1 MAATYVDLR
10 SDTVTRPSPAMR
22 EAMSRAEVGDDV
34 YGEDP
39 TVNRLQEVVAGRL
52 GQEAGLFMASGTMA
66 NQVAVGTACRGA
78 EAIVEAESHLFHYEM
93 AAAAARSGIQLYPVR
108 GSGGVLTWADVAP
121 AIRPAV
127 EYLPRTGL
135 IALENTHNRAGGKIY
150 PVEAMAEIGAEARR
164 RDIPVFLD
172 GARLWN
178 AGVATGLP
186 LTAWTE
192 HVDAV
197 TVCFS
202 KGLGA
207 PVGSCLCG
215 PADFIAAA
223 RGVRQSFG
231 GAMRQVGIIAAAA
244 LYAVEN
250 NVERLAE
257 DHHRARRLAEGIGQ
271 IAGMDVE
278 PPDTNVVMVDVEEG
292 AGDGASW
299 ERTLA
304 EEGVGVH
311 ALGPQRIRA
320 VTNLDVDDAGIER
333 AVAVWEKVA
342 GRLRAS

>member
-1 MAATYVDLR
+1 
-10 SDTVTRPSPAMR
+10 MR
-22 EAMSRAEVGDDV
+22 EAMARAEVGDDV

-39 TVNRLQEVVAGRL
+39 TVNRLQEVVAGLL

-93 AAAAARSGIQLYPVR
+93 AASAVRSGIQLYPVR
-108 GSGGVLTWADVAP
+108 GEGGVLTWADVA
-121 AIRPAV
+121 AAVRPVAD
-127 EYLPRTGL
+127 YFPRTGL

-150 PVEAMAEIGAEARR
+150 PVEAMAEIGGEARKR
-164 RDIPVFLD
+164 GIPVFLD

-178 AGVATGLP
+178 AAIASGFP
-186 LTAWTE
+186 FTAWTE

-215 PADFIAAA
+215 RADFVAEAVE
-223 RGVRQSFG
+223 VRRSFG
-231 GAMRQVGIIAAAA
+231 GAMRQVGIIAAGA
-244 LYAVEN
+244 LYAVEH
-250 NVERLAE
+250 NVDRLADDHRRAQRLAE
-257 DHHRARRLAEGIGQ
+257 EVGQ
-271 IAGMDVE
+271 IAGMRVDL
-278 PPDTNVVMVDVEEG
+278 PDTNVVMVDVEEG

-299 ERTLA
+299 EKTLA
-304 EEGVGVH
+304 GEGVGVH

-333 AVAVWEKVA
+333 AVEAWARVA
-342 GRLRAS
+342 ERLRAR